1 MDPANAAF
9 EARARARK
17 EAEEAFYNGELSR
30 MAAERAQ
37 MASMADR
44 IVVAIT
50 EAEARNNETSIQD
63 ITSADRMD
71 ELISKSNTTRL
82 NSLETLNDLQSSFQ
96 EMKENSNY
104 EKLME
109 EIGPIVS
116 IDEDAGPE
124 AEGKDGGGEED
135 SLRIVPVKTLASEA
149 REQKIR
155 LTEATDKLNKIFES
169 GHKEY
174 NQLVTSMTSS
184 FDDGAQAVDA
194 DIRVDGD
201 DSEAIQEA
209 LIPMLQKKMA
219 QVSASLEMTCF
230 Q

>member
-1 MDPANAAF
+1 MDPANASF

-44 IVVAIT
+44 IVMAIT
-50 EAEARNNETSIQD
+50 EAEARNNETTIQD

-135 SLRIVPVKTLASEA
+135 SYQGDFAIIAHAEDGNSDYGIQASSKCCISLPA
-149 REQKIR
+149 RTFKQR
-155 LTEATDKLNKIFES
+155 HRDS
-169 GHKEY
+169 GRRDREW
-174 NQLVTSMTSS
+174 
-184 FDDGAQAVDA
+184 
-194 DIRVDGD
+194 
-201 DSEAIQEA
+201 
-209 LIPMLQKKMA
+209 
-219 QVSASLEMTCF
+219 ASGPRGK
-230 Q
+230 